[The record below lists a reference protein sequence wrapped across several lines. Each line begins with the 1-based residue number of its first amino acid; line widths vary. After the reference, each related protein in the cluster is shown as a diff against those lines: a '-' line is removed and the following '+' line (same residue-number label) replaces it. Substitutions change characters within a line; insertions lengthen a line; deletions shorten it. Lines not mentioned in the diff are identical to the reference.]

1 MTEKFPLPIT
11 VGSERKNIVQFS
23 GGKDS
28 TAMLL
33 MMLERGMP
41 IDDIIFCD
49 TTMEF
54 PGMYDHIAKVERY
67 IGRKVTRLTPP
78 HDFIYYFAQYHKK
91 RGKNKGECGY
101 GWPRMWARWCTRLFK
116 IELTAKYLQDIDDY
130 KLYIGIA
137 RDEPKRHNKR
147 RSNEIHPLYDWG
159 ITESIALQYCYN
171 HGFDWGGLYE
181 QFRRVSCWCCPLQ
194 GINELRNLR
203 KYYPELWQKLIAMDA
218 IREYKFSPRFSV
230 QDMEKRFALE
240 DRQQSLF

>member
-1 MTEKFPLPIT
+1 MAMIKH
-11 VGSERKNIVQFS
+11 IVQFS

-54 PGMYDHIAKVERY
+54 PAMYEHIDKVEKY
-67 IGRKVTRLTPP
+67 IGRPITRLKPP
-78 HDFIYYFAQYHKK
+78 HDFIYYFAEYEKI
-91 RGKNKGECGY
+91 RGKNKGKKGY

-116 IELTAKYLQDIDDY
+116 IDLTAKYLRRVGEY

-137 RDEPKRHNKR
+137 RDEPKRHQKR
-147 RSNEIHPLYDWG
+147 MKNVIHPLYDWG
-159 ITESIALQYCYN
+159 ITESMALQYCYN
-171 HGFDWGGLYE
+171 YGFDWGGLYE

-194 GINELRNLR
+194 PLNELRNLR
-203 KYYPELWQKLIAMDA
+203 KNYPELWDKLLKMDGMVMYHFKPDC
-218 IREYKFSPRFSV
+218 RLSDLERRFS
-230 QDMEKRFALE
+230 ME
-240 DRQQSLF
+240 DRQGTLF

>member
-1 MTEKFPLPIT
+1 MIKH
-11 VGSERKNIVQFS
+11 IVQFS

-54 PGMYDHIAKVERY
+54 PAMYEHIDKVEKY
-67 IGRKVTRLTPP
+67 IGRPITRLKPP
-78 HDFIYYFAQYHKK
+78 HDFIYYFAEYEKI
-91 RGKNKGECGY
+91 RGKNKGKKGY

-116 IELTAKYLQDIDDY
+116 IDLTAKYLRRVGEY

-137 RDEPKRHNKR
+137 RDEPKRHQKR
-147 RSNEIHPLYDWG
+147 MKNVIHPLYDWG
-159 ITESIALQYCYN
+159 ITESMALQYCYN
-171 HGFDWGGLYE
+171 YGFDWGGLYE

-194 GINELRNLR
+194 PLNELRNLR
-203 KYYPELWQKLIAMDA
+203 KNYPELWDKLLKMDGMVMYHFKPDC
-218 IREYKFSPRFSV
+218 RLSDLERRFS
-230 QDMEKRFALE
+230 ME
-240 DRQQSLF
+240 DRQGTLF